1 MNLEKRHK
9 HNRYIWVVCSSHWMQ
24 IVWKLIGDFLR
35 ILVKVTS
42 LGIRVLSMQL
52 KSKPIEEADKRKPGR
67 LNPSRIRDHLA
78 NERTYL
84 AWMRT
89 AIALLGFGV
98 VIVRLRAFQVP
109 LIANPGNGWKLGLVF
124 SLVGLL
130 TVWLSTTHYFA
141 VRRDIEEDTYEPTDR
156 WVILFSLAI
165 MILGSGVVYFVFT
178 TPLNPLSP
186 MIAE

>member
-1 MNLEKRHK
+1 MGL
-9 HNRYIWVVCSSHWMQ
+9 
-24 IVWKLIGDFLR
+24 
-35 ILVKVTS
+35 
-42 LGIRVLSMQL
+42 RVLLMQL
-52 KSKPIEEADKRKPGR
+52 QSKSTEKNHKQPGR

-98 VIVRLRAFQVP
+98 VIVRLRVLQTP
-109 LIANPGNGWKLGLVF
+109 LVSHLCTGWKLGLVF

-178 TPLNPLSP
+178 TPLNPLIPVIS
-186 MIAE
+186 E